1 MDSWAETEPDP
12 DQSKTSKPGEPEP
25 SSPKPETGNEAGTVQ
40 ASRSSQPDFSSRSTF
55 FSFLQLFNMSA
66 GFFGI
71 QFAWGLQMANMSAI
85 FEHLGAEAHAIPL
98 LWLAAPLTG
107 LIVQPLVGNLSDYTW
122 GPLGRRR
129 PYLLGGAI
137 FASIALVFMPQSSSL
152 WVAAGLLCLL
162 DTSANVSMV
171 PFRAWVGDL
180 LPKEQRTQGFA
191 MQSIMVGLGAI
202 AASTLPWLLNHV
214 FAIDPNSHGNHP
226 IPLTVELSF
235 YLGVVVLLI
244 SMVWTIVTT
253 PENPPKNLARFQ
265 RLQAGRGG
273 LLNSLKEIW
282 DGLTHMPATM
292 RQLAWVQSLT
302 WIGIFSFFLYFPTA
316 VACNIFGAVD
326 LNSALYNE
334 GIEWAGICFAMFN
347 AVCVG
352 FLFFLPKL
360 TRWTSRKL
368 VHGVCLA
375 IGGISLVSLIL
386 IHQPVMLLLSMV
398 GFGIAWA
405 SALSIPFAI
414 LTHAIP
420 PQRRGI
426 YQGIFNIF
434 IVLPEILMSLGFG
447 WVMEHW
453 LGDNRLVAVVLG
465 GVFLL
470 AAAAMMP
477 FVQIPEAQPED
488 LALDMMVPVTEANLA
503 TAETNK
509 P

>member
-1 MDSWAETEPDP
+1 VNPGASTKTDLTTDP
-12 DQSKTSKPGEPEP
+12 AVEQFG
-25 SSPKPETGNEAGTVQ
+25 
-40 ASRSSQPDFSSRSTF
+40 
-55 FSFLQLFNMSA
+55 FLQLCNMSA

-71 QFAWGLQMANMSAI
+71 QFAWGLQMANMSSI

-107 LIVQPLVGNLSDYTW
+107 LIVQPIVGNLSDYTW

-137 FASIALVFMPQSSSL
+137 FAAIALAFMPRSPSL
-152 WVAAGLLCLL
+152 LVAAGLLCLL

-191 MQSIMVGLGAI
+191 VQSIMVGLGAI
-202 AASTLPWLLNHV
+202 AASVLPWLLNHGLG
-214 FAIDPNSHGNHP
+214 IDPNSHRNHP

-235 YLGVVVLLI
+235 YLGIAVLLLT
-244 SMVWTIVTT
+244 MVWTAVTT
-253 PENPPKNLARFQ
+253 PENPPENLTEFRQ
-265 RLQAGRGG
+265 LQAGRGG
-273 LLNSLKEIW
+273 PLNSIQEIW
-282 DGLTHMPATM
+282 DSLRDMPQTL

-316 VACNIFGAVD
+316 VARNIFGAYD
-326 LNSALYNE
+326 LSSVQYNQ

-347 AVCVG
+347 GVSVA
-352 FLFFLPKL
+352 FLLFLPAL

-368 VHGVCLA
+368 VHSVCLT
-375 IGGISLVSLIL
+375 IGGISLVSLIFV
-386 IHQPVMLLLSMV
+386 HRPVVLLLSMV

-414 LTHAIP
+414 LTLAIP

-434 IVLPEILMSLGFG
+434 IVLPEIAMSLGFG

-453 LGDNRLVAVVLG
+453 LGDNRLTAVVLG
-465 GVFLL
+465 GGFLL
-470 AAAAMMP
+470 AAAVVMP
-477 FVQIPEAQPED
+477 FVQVPDLPFEASDSEQPGDSPLEQAED
-488 LALDMMVPVTEANLA
+488 SELDMMVAVSEANSA
-503 TAETNK
+503 GAEADQS
-509 P
+509 